1 MAVDVVVVVVD
12 YTAGDVVVD
21 VQRLESAEKSLKQ
34 KHLFVP
40 KVRKFHRTF
49 SDRLFGSIKT
59 TIV

>member
-1 MAVDVVVVVVD
+1 MGVDVVVVVD
-12 YTAGDVVVD
+12 YTAGDVVDD
-21 VQRLESAEKSLKQ
+21 VQRLESAEKSL